1 MAVIVFFVNAKLI
14 LSCSLYIAVVNK
26 GKSMNVI
33 TRGIRNAFRNGI
45 RTFSIIVIL
54 GISVGLALSM
64 LVARQAVQS
73 KIESVKSSIGNTITI
88 SPAGSRG
95 FEGGGEPLTN
105 DQLDE
110 VSSLTHV
117 SSVVRLLSDRLT
129 TSNTNLESAVE
140 AGSLGQRQAQ
150 NSGIEMAPP
159 SGAGQQADDSG
170 STSGTSEK
178 SFTPPVTVTGT
189 TDPTNSASFSGST
202 VSITSGQVFDSKSTS
217 NVAVLGKG
225 IAEKNNLSV
234 GSTFTAYDQTITVVA
249 IYDAGN
255 SFSNN
260 GVVMPIGT
268 LQKLSDQSNSVTSAT
283 VVVDSI
289 DNVDSVV
296 TSIESALGDAADVVS
311 QKDTAT
317 QAVEPLENIKN
328 ITLFSL
334 LCAVVA
340 GAIIILLTMIMIV
353 RERRREIGVLKAIG
367 ASNLRVMVQF
377 MSESV
382 TLTMLGA
389 VVGTIIGIAAANPLT
404 QLLVTSSSSTSS
416 SSGMSGAGGGP
427 GKMSASFASGGL
439 NLQGINAT
447 IGWDILLY
455 GLLAALFIAIVGS
468 AAASWLIG
476 KIRPAEVMR
485 AE

>member
-1 MAVIVFFVNAKLI
+1 
-14 LSCSLYIAVVNK
+14 
-26 GKSMNVI
+26 MNVI
-33 TRGIRNAFRNGI
+33 TRGIRNVFRNGI

-54 GISVGLALSM
+54 GISVGLAISM

-88 SPAGSRG
+88 SPAGTRG

-105 DQLDE
+105 AQLDK
-110 VSSLTHV
+110 VSSLVNV
-117 SSVVRLLSDRLT
+117 SSVVRILSDRLT
-129 TSNTNLESAVE
+129 TSNTSLVSAVE
-140 AGSLGQRQAQ
+140 AGSLGKRQAQ
-150 NSGIEMAPP
+150 NSGIEMSPP
-159 SGAGQQADDSG
+159 SGGGQFGG
-170 STSGTSEK
+170 SSSSSSEGER

-189 TDPTNSASFSGST
+189 SDPSSSVSFSGSA
-202 VSITSGQVFDSKSTS
+202 VSISSGTVFDSASAS
-217 NVAVLGKG
+217 NVAILGAG
-225 IAEKNNLSV
+225 IAEKNSLSV
-234 GSTFTAYDQTITVVA
+234 GSTFTAYDQEVTVVA

-255 SFSNN
+255 DFSNN
-260 GVVMPIGT
+260 GVVMPIAT
-268 LQKLSDQSNSVTSAT
+268 LQKLSDQSGSITSAT

-296 TSIESALGDAADVVS
+296 TSVESALGDSADVVS

-340 GAIIILLTMIMIV
+340 GATIILLTMIMIV

-389 VVGTIIGIAAANPLT
+389 VVGAVIGIAAANPLT
-404 QLLVTSSSSTSS
+404 QLLVTSSSNTSGGN
-416 SSGMSGAGGGP
+416 GMSGAGGP
-427 GKMSASFASGGL
+427 GKMGASVVSGGL